1 MTNNFLPKMKKPEA
15 YARILLEFLQAN
27 PELKVT
33 GLDFLLQK
41 KNFPFLWMI
50 PAARLSELK
59 EMWLV
64 DIVEKRKWKKT
75 KTAMINV
82 YQITEKDLKFT
93 F

>member
-1 MTNNFLPKMKKPEA
+1 MLFVDIPSFFVQH
-15 YARILLEFLQAN
+15 ILN
-27 PELKVT
+27 
-33 GLDFLLQK
+33 LDFLLQK

-82 YQITEKDLKFT
+82 YQITEKGLKFT

>member
-41 KNFPFLWMI
+41 KNFPFL
-50 PAARLSELK
+50 
-59 EMWLV
+59 
-64 DIVEKRKWKKT
+64 
-75 KTAMINV
+75 
-82 YQITEKDLKFT
+82 
-93 F
+93 